1 MRILSLDIGIK
12 NLSYCVLNKSIEN
25 KEIIDSSS
33 GYTNIITNNL
43 IIEDWGIINLFDTLS
58 SIKKCEC
65 VYRGKVCDKI
75 ASINCSK
82 DEKTKYL
89 CDKKSCLKEVEK
101 LVGNGYKRIEM
112 KKKTTKDISLEEYGM
127 AIFNEF
133 EKIKE
138 KWVGVEKVLIENQ
151 PVLKNPTMKSIQ
163 MMVYSYFIY
172 FGIRENKV
180 GKIQLCSAMNKLNQI
195 NKLKIE
201 KLKEMEFT
209 KETYKNRKESSVKV
223 AKKLL
228 ENTNWEEYLSNHIK
242 KDDLTDCFLQGLTVI
257 LV

>member
-12 NLSYCVLNKSIEN
+12 NLSYCILNKSIDN
-25 KEIIDSSS
+25 KELIDSSS
-33 GYTNIITNNL
+33 GYTNLITNNL
-43 IIEDWGIINLFDTLS
+43 IIEDWGIINLFETLT

-65 VYRGKVCDKI
+65 VYRGKVCDKMACI
-75 ASINCSK
+75 SCTK
-82 DEKTKYL
+82 DDKIKYI
-89 CDKKSCLKEVEK
+89 CDKKTCLKEVEK
-101 LVGNGYKRIEM
+101 LVGSGYNRKDI
-112 KKKTTKDISLEEYGM
+112 KKKTTKDISLDEYGI
-127 AIFNEF
+127 AIYNEF
-133 EKIKE
+133 EKIRD
-138 KWVGVEKVLIENQ
+138 KWEGVEKVLIENQ

-180 GKIQLCSAMNKLNQI
+180 EKIQLCSAMNKLNQI

-228 ENTNWEEYLSNHIK
+228 ENTNWSEYLSNHTK